1 VLRERSAVLS
11 RAVLSIGSNL
21 GDRLGHLRSVVDGL
35 GSQVVAVSPVYS
47 TAPWGGV
54 EQDDYLNAVVLV
66 DNPDF
71 GCFHWLHRGHE
82 LERDADRVREVRW
95 GARTLDVD
103 VISCADSAGAT
114 PYRSDDPTLTLPHP
128 RAHNRAFVLIPWLDV
143 EPDAVLEVD
152 GALRPVRV
160 LLDGL
165 DEAERAGVRPTEFS
179 LLRSGP
185 HAEGSVL

>member
-1 VLRERSAVLS
+1 VLRERSTVLS

-21 GDRLGHLRSVVDGL
+21 GDRLAHLRSVVDGL
-35 GSQVVAVSPVYS
+35 GSQVVAVSAVYS

-66 DNPDF
+66 DNPNN
-71 GCFHWLHRGHE
+71 GCFDWLHRSQE
-82 LERDADRVREVRW
+82 LERDAHRVREVRW

-103 VISCADSAGAT
+103 VISCADSAGAK
-114 PYRSDDPTLTLPHP
+114 PYRSNDPTLTLPHP
-128 RAHNRAFVLIPWLDV
+128 QAHNRAFVLIPWLDV
-143 EPDAVLEVD
+143 EPDPVLEVD
-152 GALRPVRV
+152 GALRPVRE

-185 HAEGSVL
+185 PAEGSVL